1 MAKRKSHH
9 KKHHTR
15 RKKRSMYG
23 VGSMATNALAVIAGG
38 VAAEFLVNTLNA
50 NATLSASSY
59 GKYVSAGAPIIAGIV
74 LPKYMKSEFGKGLGA
89 GMIAIGG
96 LQLAKG
102 LGVVSGMPHIA
113 GYHKRM
119 ALAPSIQNTRGVISG
134 MDTKKAA
141 IMAS

>member
-15 RKKRSMYG
+15 RKKRSMHG

-38 VAAEFLVNTLNA
+38 VAAEFLVNTLNG

-59 GKYVSAGAPIIAGIV
+59 GKYVSAGAPIVAGV
-74 LPKYMKSEFGKGLGA
+74 LLPKYIKSEFGKGLGA

-102 LGVVSGMPHIA
+102 LGVLSGMTNIED
-113 GYHKRM
+113 YSKKI
-119 ALAPSIQNTRGVISG
+119 ALAPTIQNTRGIISG
-134 MDTKKAA
+134 MDTKRAA